1 MTNFRKRLGW
11 ENVWSGKFEPERDRF
26 ESRENGS
33 SLSKSSYQKNSS
45 QRLAWLE
52 GIRIFAAVLL
62 LWYHAQLLF
71 TEYSYTPQPTGLLD
85 NLQRMMAASSQLGQG
100 LAQIVSLPVW
110 FGFQFV
116 DVFVLVSGFSLV
128 LSLKGR
134 PLEIKSFLKKRF
146 LRILLPFWTVAW
158 LAYPILWAI
167 AQLTQSYAPDAWHT
181 FAGMTF
187 PLLFD
192 YGGDLLLPTNG
203 PWWFVPLILSFAFIF
218 PFLWH
223 LSQRWGTRNLVIISL
238 VITFVY
244 RAFAVYVFG
253 GHPTYVVIDTPAG
266 WQPFLPFIAKL
277 GTFVMG
283 MAIAK
288 ASLQGKGMIFW
299 RAQKALL
306 VGIPVYIVGFIA
318 QFYKFGWIFDDFLIS
333 IGLTLCCMV
342 IFRALSQRLQIE
354 SLLVWLGLHSYSYFL
369 IHNFVVDRTLNL
381 VVDNH
386 LERYYWSLPVM
397 TIATLILAVC
407 VDRVMPWL
415 QRGAIEVW
423 NRCDALLARPPQ
435 LQQAQTIR
443 LGDTVSYRGDHGWKV
458 VKIEPVVHDEAF
470 YLCRIFDGNKAL
482 WVNEH
487 DLTQDQ
493 NYVSQTRKS

>member
-1 MTNFRKRLGW
+1 MTDFKKKFIGKNIWKIRTFDRLIDRKPSTR
-11 ENVWSGKFEPERDRF
+11 SQP
-26 ESRENGS
+26 
-33 SLSKSSYQKNSS
+33 

-62 LWYHAQLLF
+62 LWYHSQLLF
-71 TEYSYTPQPTGLLD
+71 TKYSYTPQPTGLID
-85 NLQRMMAASSQLGQG
+85 NLQRMTVAGDQLGQG
-100 LAQIVSLPVW
+100 FAQMVSLPVW

-116 DVFVLVSGFSLV
+116 DVFVLISGFSLV
-128 LSLKGR
+128 LSLKGK

-158 LAYPILWAI
+158 LAYPILWTI
-167 AQLTQSYAPDAWHT
+167 AKLTNSYAPDAWHT

-223 LSQRWGTRNLVIISL
+223 LSHRWGARNLVVISIA
-238 VITFVY
+238 VTFIY

-277 GTFVMG
+277 STFVLG
-283 MAIAK
+283 IAIAK
-288 ASLQGKGMIFW
+288 AYLQGKGMIFW
-299 RAQKALL
+299 SSPKALL
-306 VGIPVYIVGFIA
+306 VGIPIYVVGFIA
-318 QFYKFGWIFDDFLIS
+318 QFYKFGWIFDDFLIA

-342 IFRALSQRLQIE
+342 VFRTMSKWLRIE

-381 VVDNH
+381 VVRNQLDV
-386 LERYYWSLPVM
+386 YYQSLPVM
-397 TIATLILAVC
+397 AIATLLLALL
-407 VDRVMPWL
+407 VDRAMPWL
-415 QRGAIEVW
+415 QRSAIALW
-423 NRCDALLARPPQ
+423 NRGDALLARPPQ
-435 LQQAQTIR
+435 LQQAQDIR
-443 LGDTVSYRGDHGWKV
+443 LGDTVSYLGSYGWKV
-458 VKIEPVVHDEAF
+458 VKIEQVVHDEAF

-487 DLTQDQ
+487 DLKRDQ
-493 NYVSQTRKS
+493 NCVSQARS